1 MRMERKRRTKW
12 ESVVWEGA
20 IDQESKERASASHKN
35 NDARNIRKA
44 QPQKLTS
51 VTAIGKQ
58 LLLGVHEADAGS
70 CCILVACLLGE
81 LVVVDLRAL
90 ELASITSLEVTGR
103 NVRTSGGVFR
113 LWNAAAIRS
122 MSR

>member
-1 MRMERKRRTKW
+1 LIGNPKKEHRRHTRITTP
-12 ESVVWEGA
+12 G
-20 IDQESKERASASHKN
+20 ILG
-35 NDARNIRKA
+35 RKA

-51 VTAIGKQ
+51 VTVISKQ